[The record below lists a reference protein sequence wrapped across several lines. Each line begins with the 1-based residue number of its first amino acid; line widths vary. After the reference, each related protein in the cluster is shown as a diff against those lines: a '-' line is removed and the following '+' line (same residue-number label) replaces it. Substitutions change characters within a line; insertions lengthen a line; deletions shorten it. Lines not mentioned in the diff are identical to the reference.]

1 MADIISA
8 DIQCPSILFR
18 LDGGLYCA
26 DSRHISSLIELPP
39 HTTMPDAPPY
49 ITGIFPFRGGSVTMF
64 DLRAALKLPT
74 LADKFAD
81 FSQML
86 DARKADHAN
95 WIAALRHSVECGE
108 PFTLATDPHQCAL
121 GQWYDSFSSD
131 SPEVSAHLSKM
142 EKPHALLHEAAL
154 RIRALEKRGDAE
166 AKAEQQAILDEVSSS
181 YGSQVFQ
188 ALDAAKA
195 AMRSREF
202 HEMVLVLSGDT
213 SLGLVVDEVVSV
225 ETVED
230 EVMGVQHQL
239 VSYSPYIQRIV
250 KTEKYP
256 GELILEISIP
266 AIIHTAD
273 RDQIQKLAAS
283 H

>member
-74 LADKFAD
+74 LANKFAG

-86 DARKADHAN
+86 DARKTDHAN
-95 WIAALRHSVECGE
+95 WIAALRHSVESGE

-121 GQWYDSFSSD
+121 GRWYDSFSSD
-131 SPEVSAHLSKM
+131 SPEVTAQLSKM
-142 EKPHALLHEAAL
+142 EQPHALLHEAAL
-154 RIRALEKRGDAE
+154 RIRALEKHGDPA
-166 AKAEQQAILDEVSSS
+166 AKAEQQAILDEVSSI
-181 YGSQVFQ
+181 YAPQVFQ
-188 ALDAAKA
+188 ALDAAKD
-195 AMRSREF
+195 AMHSREF